1 MNSTLLGLP
10 TEIKELIYFDA
21 LSHAANMVLALPL
34 SPDVKKINPNGV
46 AALARDVDYLTKF
59 VEGLGVPILLENLDE
74 LQQTVQLMMSDNTE
88 EFYDISIRNKKYGR
102 VDAMNGPILIEKY
115 ARFYGLQAHENITKS
130 TGKDG

>member
-1 MNSTLLGLP
+1 M
-10 TEIKELIYFDA
+10 
-21 LSHAANMVLALPL
+21 
-34 SPDVKKINPNGV
+34 SPDVKRINPNGV

-74 LQQTVQLMMSDNTE
+74 LQQTVQLMMSDNTD

-115 ARFYGLQAHENITKS
+115 ASAPCSKYSLNDADVVIWTGLHEPCKVHLQKPTS
-130 TGKDG
+130 SARCLADSG